1 MKSQTLLGAALAT
14 LVTTTFLHAQE
25 SPFKPGLTIGT
36 LVNLDVG
43 GTAPKHLDMDHLPV
57 QLSDAELSVLLKLR
71 PNLTAQTVLVND
83 NGTSTVDQ
91 AFATWNASFLDLSCG
106 KLALPL
112 GLYNSHLI
120 TDPLLIAD
128 LETIAPAVLASK
140 TSGALTCHLGLTSL
154 DHEAVDEMDMPLSHS
169 YPNLVAAVDAK
180 WGEEGLARLSTRLA
194 HHSRIYGLAAQIPA
208 GPLTVDLE
216 GTLGDGAWVG
226 SEWTASAGLAWSAT
240 EALELATRYDSY
252 KANGADKATTQ
263 AGVAATF
270 KFADVAYTGAE
281 WMQGLNEDG
290 EGALTLRLGLE
301 GEFAVP

>member
-1 MKSQTLLGAALAT
+1 MKSQPILRTAMAT
-14 LVTTTFLHAQE
+14 LAATTILQAQE
-25 SPFKPGLTIGT
+25 SAFKPGITVGT

-83 NGTSTVDQ
+83 DGMATVDQ
-91 AFATWNASFLDLSCG
+91 AFANWNASFLDLSFG

-154 DHEAVDEMDMPLSHS
+154 DHEAVDEMDMPTSHA
-169 YPNLVAAVDAK
+169 YPNLVAALDAK
-180 WGEEGLARLSTRLA
+180 WGEAGLARLSTRLA
-194 HHSRIYGLAAQIPA
+194 HHSRIVGLGAQIPA

-216 GTLGDGAWVG
+216 GTVGDGAWVG
-226 SEWTASAGLAWSAT
+226 SEWTASAGLAWGAT

-252 KANGADKATTQ
+252 KAHGADKATTQ
-263 AGVAATF
+263 AGVAATY
-270 KFADVAYTGAE
+270 KLADVAYTGAE
-281 WMQGLNEDG
+281 WMQSLDEGG
-290 EGALTLRLGLE
+290 EGTLTLRLGLQ
-301 GEFAVP
+301 GEFTVP